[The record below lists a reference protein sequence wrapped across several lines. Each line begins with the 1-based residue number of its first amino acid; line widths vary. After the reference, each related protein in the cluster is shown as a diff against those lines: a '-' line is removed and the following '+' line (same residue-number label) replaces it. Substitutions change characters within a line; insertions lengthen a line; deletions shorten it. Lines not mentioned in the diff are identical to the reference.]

1 MYGRKVKKKTYDT
14 PITMLFEKKQIEK
27 FKALVGKGYQTKIRE
42 LVQDYID
49 ACTREENDRKAFE
62 SSRYGN

>member
-27 FKALVGKGYQTKIRE
+27 FKLLIGKGYQKKIRE

-49 ACTREENDRKAFE
+49 ACTREENDKRIYENINQK
-62 SSRYGN
+62 